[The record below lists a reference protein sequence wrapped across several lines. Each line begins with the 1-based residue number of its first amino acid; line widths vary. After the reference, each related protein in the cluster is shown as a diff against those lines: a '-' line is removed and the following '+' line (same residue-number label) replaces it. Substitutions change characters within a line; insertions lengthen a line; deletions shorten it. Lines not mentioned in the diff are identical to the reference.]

1 MADDLNVPVFIFFFT
16 CVLKVNIQ
24 CCATCPKK
32 VKKKLQKINEVYDI
46 DMDTKNGLVSVR
58 GIIEPSILIQTIAEK
73 VGKKAEVC
81 SYEKNPKI
89 QSDLLDQDNRRTGRK
104 YEEKNQAC
112 SFTDECNV
120 RDEAKDPISEGSK
133 GSHSR
138 HHPQHDVRKKK
149 RGFASWLGKKS
160 NGGHARLL
168 TPSSAPSLPPSS

>member
-1 MADDLNVPVFIFFFT
+1 MLCNMSQESEE
-16 CVLKVNIQ
+16 KVAENQ
-24 CCATCPKK
+24 WYASS
-32 VKKKLQKINEVYDI
+32 VYGI

-81 SYEKNPKI
+81 SYEKNPTI
-89 QSDLLDQDNRRTGRK
+89 QSDLLDQGNRRTGRK
-104 YEEKNQAC
+104 YEEKNQTC

-120 RDEAKDPISEGSK
+120 RNEAKDPISEGSK

-138 HHPQHDVRKKK
+138 HHAQHDVRKKK

-160 NGGHARLL
+160 NGGYARLL
-168 TPSSAPSLPPSS
+168 MPSSAPSLPPSS